1 MTTDTSQIV
10 GSLFPTADNDTEIP
24 FSVFINDLVDKYKHD
39 RVAIKTITR
48 VFFNQV
54 VETYGIPPSVLRLTP
69 KGASES
75 ISLSKAIDKMNKGL
89 LSSLIVEV
97 CNLVSSLEPTQ
108 AIQQSMAQLQDNIDD
123 CKQNEEDEKGKKL
136 FAYGVP
142 YNLEDL
148 DIRNGTHKV
157 YSECSAKSLPAS
169 GLASKLTNFYNEYAS
184 TTTTTSTTTTSKGK
198 KTMTFDVN
206 KANDMCIAMARAMAS
221 HDIED
226 GISSLSD
233 CVSKKI
239 TEAVSEYGNKHGL
252 TSEERVSLTA
262 SVDLT
267 LPTTSEEDIETC
279 YQQHKEGADEYL
291 PSDVE
296 PKEEHPLGIKDKDKV
311 VPIKPVKIDKPELKP
326 AVESMLS
333 QMTSGVVT
341 NIEELLQTKSQLAEL
356 QESSE
361 TMKKELSTLRSR
373 SFAAPA
379 AMSGEVSVDHTKL
392 KYEIVM
398 RKASDIFRNPRSGR
412 KITQLDFEIPTLIWK
427 DSDGKVVKHPMCPD
441 TNVNYQFRASHLIK
455 FLTAYLLNKNVWLH
469 GHTGTG
475 KTTLPEQVASLIGL
489 PLFPLNLDS
498 QLERADLTG
507 QTNLVEK
514 GGTTITKFEE
524 GILPRAMVLPCFLVL
539 DEIDAGKPDILFAIQ
554 RATEGKGL
562 LLTEDGGR
570 LVKPHPLFR
579 FVATANSR
587 GQGDEHGVYA
597 GVRPMNGALLNR
609 FGTFIEIDYMTPE
622 EESALLER
630 EYKLPKDITK
640 NLVEFAKLCRKA
652 FKSGETSV
660 PVSPRDTTAVAEFYT
675 HYSAVLT
682 TKTQAIEYAIDNAIL
697 SRCPI
702 DNRQRVV
709 ELASRCFADCK
720 FTN

>member
-1 MTTDTSQIV
+1 MI
-10 GSLFPTADNDTEIP
+10 
-24 FSVFINDLVDKYKHD
+24 
-39 RVAIKTITR
+39 
-48 VFFNQV
+48 
-54 VETYGIPPSVLRLTP
+54 
-69 KGASES
+69 
-75 ISLSKAIDKMNKGL
+75 
-89 LSSLIVEV
+89 
-97 CNLVSSLEPTQ
+97 LE
-108 AIQQSMAQLQDNIDD
+108 LQDNIDD
-123 CKQNEEDEKGKKL
+123 CSSNEEDEKGKKL

-142 YNLEDL
+142 FNTKPLDVRNNTHDTSQLGSKSFPAVALAKKLE
-148 DIRNGTHKV
+148 V
-157 YSECSAKSLPAS
+157 
-169 GLASKLTNFYNEYAS
+169 FFNEYAS
-184 TTTTTSTTTTSKGK
+184 TSTTTTTTKK
-198 KTMTFDVN
+198 EKTMTFDVN
-206 KANDMCIAMARAMAS
+206 KANDKVVAMAMAMAK

-226 GISSLSD
+226 GLDTIEK
-233 CVSKKI
+233 CVQKRLDK
-239 TEAVSEYGNKHGL
+239 ALQEYGNKHTL
-252 TSEERVSLTA
+252 TSEERVSLKA

-267 LPTTSEEDIETC
+267 MPTYTEEDIDRIFAEN
-279 YQQHKEGADEYL
+279 KDDAREYL

-296 PKEEHPLGIKDKDKV
+296 PQDDKSNEPSKQPV
-311 VPIKPVKIDKPELKP
+311 KPVKIDKPELKP

-341 NIEELLQTKSQLAEL
+341 DIEELLQTKSQLAEL
-356 QESSE
+356 QSSSE
-361 TMKKELSTLRSR
+361 NLKKELSTLRSR
-373 SFAAPA
+373 SFAAQA
-379 AMSGEVSVDHTKL
+379 ASTGDVKVDGKKL
-392 KYEIVM
+392 KYEVVM

-427 DSDGKVVKHPMCPD
+427 DDEGKVVRHPMCPD
-441 TNVNYQFRASHLIK
+441 TNINYQFRASHLIK
-455 FLTAYLLNKNVWLH
+455 FLTAYLLGKNVWLH

-507 QTNLVEK
+507 QTNLIEQN
-514 GGTTITKFEE
+514 GTTITKFVE
-524 GILPRAMVLPCFLVL
+524 GILPTSMVLPCFLVL

>member
-1 MTTDTSQIV
+1 M
-10 GSLFPTADNDTEIP
+10 PTDNDTIISTLFPSATDNTNIP
-24 FSVFINDLVDKYKHD
+24 CKVFIDDLIVKYKDD
-39 RVAIKTITR
+39 RVAVKTLTR
-48 VFFNQV
+48 VFFNQC
-54 VETYGIPPSVLRLTP
+54 VETFGIPPSVLRLTP

-89 LSSLIVEV
+89 LCSLILQAS
-97 CNLVSSLEPTQ
+97 NHLAKSDPTQ
-108 AIQQSMAQLQDNIDD
+108 ALQQVILELQDNIDD
-123 CKQNEEDEKGKKL
+123 CGSNEEDEKGKKL

-142 YNLEDL
+142 FNTKPLDVRNNTHDTSQLGIGSKSFPAVALAKKLE
-148 DIRNGTHKV
+148 V
-157 YSECSAKSLPAS
+157 
-169 GLASKLTNFYNEYAS
+169 FFNEYAS
-184 TTTTTSTTTTSKGK
+184 TSKTTTTTKK
-198 KTMTFDVN
+198 EKTMTFDVN
-206 KANDMCIAMARAMAS
+206 KANDKVVAMAMAMAK

-226 GISSLSD
+226 GLDTIEN
-233 CVSKKI
+233 CVSKRLDK
-239 TEAVSEYGNKHGL
+239 ALQEYGNKHTL
-252 TSEERVSLTA
+252 TSEERVSLKA

-267 LPTTSEEDIETC
+267 MPTYTEEDIDRIFAEN
-279 YQQHKEGADEYL
+279 KDDAREYL

-296 PKEEHPLGIKDKDKV
+296 PNDEHPLGINDKEKV

-341 NIEELLQTKSQLAEL
+341 DIEELLQTKSQLAEL
-356 QESSE
+356 QSSSE
-361 TMKKELSTLRSR
+361 NLKKELSTLRSR
-373 SFAAPA
+373 SFAAQA
-379 AMSGEVSVDHTKL
+379 ASTGEAKVDGKKL
-392 KYEIVM
+392 KYEVVM

-427 DSDGKVVKHPMCPD
+427 DDEGKVVRHPMCPD

-455 FLTAYLLNKNVWLH
+455 FLTAYLLGKNVWLH

-507 QTNLVEK
+507 QTNLIEQN
-514 GGTTITKFEE
+514 GTTITKFEE